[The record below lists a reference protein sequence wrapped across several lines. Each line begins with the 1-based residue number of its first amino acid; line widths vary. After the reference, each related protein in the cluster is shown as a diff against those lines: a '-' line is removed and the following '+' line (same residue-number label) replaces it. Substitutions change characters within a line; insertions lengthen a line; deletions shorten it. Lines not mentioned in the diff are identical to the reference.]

1 MKCFSFF
8 IPSPPEKYTFCVHRN
23 NIFSFFN
30 LMFFIISQNVNGSYD
45 FTVNWQ
51 REPHWEPSLLSLWTP
66 ISTQTAGSHFTRW
79 HFPALSKKFQ
89 AKARHGGL
97 WGSRYLSVQAHLCE
111 MGPGHHFTAD
121 PAMKKLEQFHLVYI
135 SASCLCQLHFLW
147 KFLLLWWV
155 AGWFIKTVS
164 WHHAQSPDSL
174 TSPPQLKNRLQGCFV
189 EKVISLKQNF
199 FSSPGD

>member
-1 MKCFSFF
+1 MAAMISLSTGSENLTENHLCSAYGLRY
-8 IPSPPEKYTFCVHRN
+8 PPRQLDLTSPGGTFQ
-23 NIFSFFN
+23 
-30 LMFFIISQNVNGSYD
+30 LY
-45 FTVNWQ
+45 
-51 REPHWEPSLLSLWTP
+51 P
-66 ISTQTAGSHFTRW
+66 
-79 HFPALSKKFQ
+79 KKFQ